1 MTKMLTLS
9 FYDLHFWKFQS
20 AKIAQYFYGGVKM
33 QQPQLTITRKVN
45 SGSSWSEIYN
55 YILNGRANSILSVG
69 DSIDCVLKNG
79 NHIKIDVAGI
89 NIYNQN
95 EVVFCFHNIFDK
107 MIMNENRTNA
117 GGFPQAGMLAHL
129 DDIFDLLPDDL
140 QAIVTPRKIVQEFRT
155 NRTGYKA
162 KLWLPSLVEVF
173 GDRYARYDCEGVNAN
188 NKPLPIFQDPEN
200 IAKLFEGYSAH
211 FWLRSPYTLH
221 TNGFWFVTSTGYV
234 SGDNA
239 TCANG
244 VVPCFSISKAKELIV
259 CTEESLFNFI

>member
-1 MTKMLTLS
+1 MP
-9 FYDLHFWKFQS
+9 QS
-20 AKIAQYFYGGVKM
+20 
-33 QQPQLTITRKVN
+33 QLTITRKVS
-45 SGSSWSEIYN
+45 SGNSWSEIYN
-55 YILNGRANSILSVG
+55 CILNGRADSILSVG

-79 NHIKIDVAGI
+79 NNIKIDVAGI
-89 NIYNQN
+89 NIYNKN

-107 MIMNENRTNA
+107 NRMNVNRTNA
-117 GGFPQAGMLAHL
+117 GGFPQADMLAHL

-188 NKPLPIFQDPEN
+188 NKFLPIFQDPEN

-211 FWLRSPYTLH
+211 FWLRSPITSN
-221 TNGFWFVTSTGYV
+221 TNYFWSV
-234 SGDNA
+234 SSAGCVNYYNA
-239 TCANG
+239 TDAFG